1 MSGGNLRSITVEATE
16 QVVPATS
23 LGRENARLCAIYGA
37 ATAAGRLILRDGDA
51 TGRIVLDLPLATGA
65 VEVEP
70 PCGVWQFQSGM
81 HAEFSGGLEGAFA
94 LTLA

>member
-1 MSGGNLRSITVEATE
+1 MGGNLRSITVEATG
-16 QVVPATS
+16 QVVPDAS
-23 LGRENARLCAIYGA
+23 IGRENARLCAIYGA
-37 ATAAGRLILRDGDA
+37 ATVTGRLILRDGDA
-51 TGRIVLDLPLATGA
+51 TGRIVLDLPIAAGG

-70 PCGVWQFQSGM
+70 PCGIWQFQQGM